1 METSLLISPWLQVQK
16 HLFFLTYLRFR
27 GYKNLATKTGQ
38 GAKEL
43 QADQMAICR
52 KSLSVIY

>member
-16 HLFFLTYLRFR
+16 HLFFLTYLRFT

-38 GAKEL
+38 SAKEL
-43 QADQMAICR
+43 QADQAICR
-52 KSLSVIY
+52 KSLSLIY